1 MGLIGRLGV
10 VKKGTATIGSVKNVS
25 ISLSADL
32 IKEYVLGDDKPD
44 TLASGNKTFSISIEK
59 LYVDKTFAEDVLNGT
74 PVTIEVYPKG
84 VGTNKP
90 KITLSDVVL
99 NSWDFEMAQD
109 GVIGESVSGEAKS
122 IEFGTQS

>member
-1 MGLIGRLGV
+1 MGLIGRLGI
-10 VKKGTATIGSVKNVS
+10 VKKGTTTIGSVKNVS

-74 PVTIEVYPKG
+74 AVTIEVYPEG
-84 VGTNKP
+84 IGTNKP
-90 KITLSDVVL
+90 KITLNDVVL